1 MLWSLLFRCRA
12 AIIAGPSSGAEVEKG
27 MFGLTL
33 SLRLACGNRDGV
45 YSTGIKF
52 AIAHVAAEKERR
64 DREALKNLASVLGV
78 EQLEDSEQ
86 LHGRPFRMTVWN
98 ERNMR
103 VSFRPMP

>member
-1 MLWSLLFRCRA
+1 VEFVVPMPRGHYSGTVEWSA
-12 AIIAGPSSGAEVEKG
+12 VERG

-45 YSTGIKF
+45 YSTDIKF

-64 DREALKNLASVLGV
+64 DREALQSLASVLGV
-78 EQLEDSEQ
+78 EQLADSEQ
-86 LHGRPFRMTVWN
+86 LHGRPFRLTVWN

-103 VSFRPMP
+103 VSFRPAP